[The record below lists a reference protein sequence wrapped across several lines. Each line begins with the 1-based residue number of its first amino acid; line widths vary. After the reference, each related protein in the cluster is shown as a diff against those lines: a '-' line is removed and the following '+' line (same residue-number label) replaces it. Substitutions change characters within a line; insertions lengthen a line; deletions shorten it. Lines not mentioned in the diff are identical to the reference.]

1 MTPSAAMPSPAC
13 AENFDFLYTLLE
25 QVRQAYGEAPRILL
39 IWDNW
44 PVHYHEQVL
53 LAASAQRIEL
63 LFLPSYAPWLN
74 PIEKLWRK
82 LKQEV
87 LSLHR
92 CSDAWPELQEQVRT
106 FLQGYDRAA
115 PDLLRYVG
123 LSLPN

>member
-1 MTPSAAMPSPAC
+1 MCQEPKQRALDQDTLPAR
-13 AENFDFLYTLLE
+13 FLVTIGDKFLYGLCDK
-25 QVRQAYGEAPRILL
+25 A
-39 IWDNW
+39 
-44 PVHYHEQVL
+44 
-53 LAASAQRIEL
+53 
-63 LFLPSYAPWLN
+63 LN